1 MAGVQMNDDA
11 ESFLLRRFLGP
22 ALALLVL
29 LACVLAGLSLELR
42 MPIGPGYQ
50 ELAALIDASA
60 RIGFGQVPAIDF
72 SPPAGALGLYLFH
85 FGQRLFPSAHP
96 LLIAQWA
103 PLVLTLPLMLCIS
116 ADVARRSA
124 ATALALVLPFLLFS
138 LLPFNLLPS
147 RGALGPDAAGIT
159 GRQAAAF
166 AYVLA
171 AGLLFA
177 RNPFVLALV
186 GAVATSALFFLG
198 PFAFL
203 AGFLLI
209 THAILAGR
217 IRWGVLLF
225 LLLGLYAAVGGA
237 EYASGHVVVWLQD
250 MLLRAQADGERLAL
264 AYLRELSVEFRLIA
278 AAIVLAV
285 VLFWLERRRL
295 SAQYEES
302 RMYHGAIRALNGWF
316 NAPAPWLASAILAA
330 LLLDPL
336 CVGGHGAIVL
346 WPALWRIIEETP
358 AQPARRRLAVLAL
371 AGAVALPAVTGLLHG
386 AARSALAL
394 PASLPVPFEHLGRLG
409 NVLATPEQ
417 SQRAAILA
425 GHHARHRRA
434 YMDLAE
440 AGASDLQRALDP
452 VLELAWLGELDRLAG
467 AVLAWERDNGRQL
480 ASMVTLDRADPLPA
494 LLGREPL
501 KGIDSGTD
509 IEARARRLS
518 TRVLHALDRAEAIF
532 LPRCPETRQRLAYRT
547 AALQALTGRRAIEI
561 TPCYTMMLKRDAA
574 AR

>member
-1 MAGVQMNDDA
+1 AHAVHQ
-11 ESFLLRRFLGP
+11 RRRGAPVGGNGIGAGP
-22 ALALLVL
+22 ALPAVQSP
-29 LACVLAGLSLELR
+29 AVQSVAVSWRFGTGRRGHHRTPGRGL
-42 MPIGPGYQ
+42 
-50 ELAALIDASA
+50 
-60 RIGFGQVPAIDF
+60 
-72 SPPAGALGLYLFH
+72 
-85 FGQRLFPSAHP
+85 RL
-96 LLIAQWA
+96 
-103 PLVLTLPLMLCIS
+103 C
-116 ADVARRSA
+116 ARRRP
-124 ATALALVLPFLLFS
+124 ALRPQSLRARPRRCRRDQRAVLSRPVRLS
-138 LLPFNLLPS
+138 CRLP
-147 RGALGPDAAGIT
+147 AH
-159 GRQAAAF
+159 
-166 AYVLA
+166 Y
-171 AGLLFA
+171 
-177 RNPFVLALV
+177 
-186 GAVATSALFFLG
+186 
-198 PFAFL
+198 
-203 AGFLLI
+203 
-209 THAILAGR
+209 HAILAGR

-440 AGASDLQRALDP
+440 AGASDLHRALDP
-452 VLELAWLGELDRLAG
+452 APKPAWLGEPDRLA
-467 AVLAWERDNGRQL
+467 
-480 ASMVTLDRADPLPA
+480 
-494 LLGREPL
+494 
-501 KGIDSGTD
+501 
-509 IEARARRLS
+509 
-518 TRVLHALDRAEAIF
+518 
-532 LPRCPETRQRLAYRT
+532 
-547 AALQALTGRRAIEI
+547 AA
-561 TPCYTMMLKRDAA
+561 
-574 AR
+574 